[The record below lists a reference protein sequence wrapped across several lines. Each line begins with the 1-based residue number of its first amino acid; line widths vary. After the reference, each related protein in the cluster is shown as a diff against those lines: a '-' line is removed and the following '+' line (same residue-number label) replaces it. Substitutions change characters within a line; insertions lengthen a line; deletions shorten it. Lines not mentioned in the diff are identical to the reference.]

1 MTRRAPAAW
10 LALTALLAAWALF
23 PVALILLHDGTR
35 HATWT
40 GADGLIGAHGV
51 LGVDQLQYLSWA
63 RDASAHGLASDLFTL
78 GGSGHVY
85 LEPAAELMA
94 GLRRIGVSLPA
105 GVVILTVIA
114 AALLAAALLAWVR
127 RLLGGR
133 PAAQAAAVAL
143 AVAASSPA
151 SAVID
156 WAQLGSG
163 PFRFAAYLAGDEQL
177 LAAKLWGYLPAA
189 FALSLM
195 TFAVLWLERGIE
207 QRRRAPIAGAAG
219 AALLASWLHPWQGAT
234 LALLILGLALWRR
247 DPREWPAL
255 AAVLLGAAV
264 PLAYYIV
271 LSHAD
276 PAWHIASQLEDGSRL
291 PAAVLALCVAPLVA
305 IAALGVRRVSG
316 FEPAEQALVLWI
328 PAALVV
334 YFVNDAYAT
343 HALEAIGLPFGVLAV
358 RAADRLSLR
367 PALATLAALALT
379 VPVAAYEARKF
390 ARTATSP
397 LVQYAVGRDDMAAL
411 RWVARRAPR
420 GGVLAAMP
428 FAATV
433 PAITGRAVWVGDGYW
448 TPHYAARARAARQLF
463 TGRLSPT
470 AARALVHRTGARV
483 LVSDCAHHADLTR
496 ALGSMVTA
504 TRQFGCARVD
514 VLRRG

>member
-78 GGSGHVY
+78 GRSGHVY
-85 LEPAAELMA
+85 LEPAAEAMA
-94 GLRRIGVSLPA
+94 ALHRIGVSLPA

-177 LAAKLWGYLPAA
+177 MAAKLWGYLPAA
-189 FALSLM
+189 FALGLM
-195 TFAVLWLERGIE
+195 TVAVLALERGLQ
-207 QRRRAPIAGAAG
+207 QRRRAPVAVAAG

-234 LALLILGLALWRR
+234 LALIALGLAAWRR
-247 DPREWPAL
+247 NPREWPAQL
-255 AAVLLGAAV
+255 AVLLAAAL
-264 PLAYYIV
+264 PLAYS
-271 LSHAD
+271 L
-276 PAWHIASQLEDGSRL
+276 WHIASRLEDGSRL

-305 IAALGVRRVSG
+305 IAALGVRRVGGTES
-316 FEPAEQALVLWI
+316 EPAEQALVLWI

-343 HALEAIGLPFGVLAV
+343 HALEALGLPFGVLAV

-367 PALATLAALALT
+367 PALATLAVLALT

-390 ARTATSP
+390 VRTAASP

-411 RWVARRAPR
+411 RWVAHRAPP

-448 TPHYAARARAARQLF
+448 TPHYPTRARAARELF

-483 LVSDCAHHADLTR
+483 LVSDCAHRADLRR
-496 ALGSMVTA
+496 ALGPLVTA
-504 TRQFGCARVD
+504 TRRFGCARVE